1 MRMPRSPSK
10 IKRIADEGAVALA
23 KREAFVHEVTAA
35 LPEARVIQ
43 RIIDDHT
50 SRVITFEQLSAEA

>member
-1 MRMPRSPSK
+1 MRSDQF
-10 IKRIADEGAVALA
+10 KRIVAGAVALERRDA
-23 KREAFVHEVTAA
+23 AVAELAAA

-50 SRVITFEQLSAEA
+50 SRVVTFELLSTEER